1 MRMTGHSLM
10 LPIRATSGRFNL
22 SSTGR
27 AMIWLKVREPEYD
40 VVIAFSPWLLVI
52 GGQFQPPGKQ
62 GRSRRGFLDSLA
74 LHP

>member
-1 MRMTGHSLM
+1 M
-10 LPIRATSGRFNL
+10 LPIRAMSGRFNL

-52 GGQFQPPGKQ
+52 GGQFRPPGKQ